1 MSRISI
7 LLRAS
12 IGLGFGVL
20 AGCALAQAPEVT
32 IPASRGTTLTG
43 IPVVLPDAVK
53 GKVGVLVVGF
63 TKDSKTPMQ
72 AWGKRLAVDYPATP
86 GVVFYEI
93 PVLASAPSLARLAI
107 EEEMKMSMPAAER
120 AHLLP
125 LTQNE
130 AGWLAVTHYVKGDD
144 AYVLLIGGN
153 GVVRWQ
159 TQGPVSDA
167 NYAELKSKI
176 GEMQAAM
183 SAAGR

>member
-12 IGLGFGVL
+12 IGLGVL
-20 AGCALAQAPEVT
+20 AGYAQAQTPGAA

-43 IPVVLPDAVK
+43 IPVALPDAVK

-63 TKDSKTPMQ
+63 TKDSKAAMR
-72 AWGKRLAVDYPATP
+72 AWGKRLAADYPATG
-86 GVVFYEI
+86 GVVFYEV
-93 PVLASAPSLARLAI
+93 PVLASAPSLARVTI

-120 AHLLP
+120 AHFLP

-144 AYVLLIGGN
+144 AYVLLIGGD

-159 TQGPVSDA
+159 TQAAVSDA
-167 NYAELKSKI
+167 NYAELKGKI